1 MMRGFIE
8 EETYRDF
15 FQTSDVQGGKGEW
28 RGEKLRDE
36 YRTPLALLD
45 ERYHGT
51 QQGEVG
57 PLVQRLESYTGCP
70 KKNAT
75 PIFPY
80 ISLCVNATGP
90 CS

>member
-1 MMRGFIE
+1 MRGFIE

-28 RGEKLRDE
+28 RGEKLGDE

-51 QQGEVG
+51 QQVRWDLLCTDWKAIQGV
-57 PLVQRLESYTGCP
+57 P
-70 KKNAT
+70 KKMRHL
-75 PIFPY
+75 FSL
-80 ISLCVNATGP
+80 ISLSV
-90 CS
+90 